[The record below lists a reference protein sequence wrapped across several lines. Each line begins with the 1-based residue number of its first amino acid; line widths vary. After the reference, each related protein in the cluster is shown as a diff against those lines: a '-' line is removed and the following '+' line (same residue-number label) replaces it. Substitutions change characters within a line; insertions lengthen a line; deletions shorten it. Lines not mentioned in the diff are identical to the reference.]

1 MPATVII
8 GAQWG
13 DEGKGKIVDRLA
25 ESADVVVRYAGGPNA
40 GHTLVVG
47 GQKVVLRLVPSG
59 ALHAHTTCLLGQGM
73 VISPA
78 TLLEELDALSAR
90 GVTLSHRMLL
100 SRQAHLIFPYH
111 VLVDELREGSEIGTK
126 IGTTKRG
133 IGPCYEDKIG
143 RRGVRVGDLE
153 KPDELRAKA
162 REALT
167 NWGPIIEALGGSVP
181 GLDTVCDAVLSAA
194 ERLLPLL
201 GDVSLRLDAELAAG
215 KRAMLEGAQGTM
227 LDIDNGTYPFVTSS
241 SAVAGGACTGA
252 GIGPTRIDRVLG
264 ITKAY
269 TTRVGAGPFPTEL
282 DDAAGHHLRS
292 VGHEFG
298 SVTGRPRRTGWLDLA
313 ALRYARRVNG
323 IDGLALTK
331 LDVLSGLE
339 ELKVCI
345 GYRSEHGELRE
356 LSPEV
361 LDVTPVYASLPGW
374 KESLKGLRDLSE
386 LPTTA
391 RKYLDYIEEGAGVRI
406 DIVSVGPGRDETIE
420 LRPGLA

>member
-25 ESADVVVRYAGGPNA
+25 ESADLVVRYAGGPNA
-40 GHTLVVG
+40 GHTLVVAG
-47 GQKVVLRLVPSG
+47 RKVVLRLIPSG
-59 ALHAHTTCLLGQGM
+59 ALHPHTLCLLGQGM
-73 VISPA
+73 VISPE
-78 TLLEELDALSAR
+78 TLLEELDGLAEYGVAL
-90 GVTLSHRMLL
+90 GHRMLL
-100 SRQAHLIFPYH
+100 SRQAHLILPYH
-111 VLVDELREGSEIGTK
+111 VLVDELREGSEAGTK

-133 IGPCYEDKIG
+133 IGPCYEDKVG

-153 KPDELRAKA
+153 KPAVLRAKVS
-162 REALT
+162 EALN
-167 NWGPIIEALGGSVP
+167 NWRPTIQALGGTAP
-181 GLDTVCDAVLSAA
+181 DLEAVCDRILRTADRIV
-194 ERLLPLL
+194 PLL
-201 GDVSLRLDAELAAG
+201 GDVSARLETELAAG

-282 DDAAGHHLRS
+282 DDDAGHHLRN

-331 LDVLSGLE
+331 LDVLSGLDVI
-339 ELKVCI
+339 KVCV
-345 GYRSEHGELRE
+345 GYRTPDGESLE
-356 LSPEV
+356 LSPD
-361 LDVTPVYASLPGW
+361 LADATPVYTSLPGW
-374 KESLKGLRDLSE
+374 KEPLRAARAIEE
-386 LPTTA
+386 LPTAVRRYLEFVETTA
-391 RKYLDYIEEGAGVRI
+391 ELGI

-420 LRPGLA
+420 LRSGLA